1 MARDD
6 VIHAIVIGCTRLPLL
21 FGGSESLTETID
33 VLEIH
38 VKELIRMILEGVEEK
53 ELRTE

>member
-1 MARDD
+1 M
-6 VIHAIVIGCTRLPLL
+6 
-21 FGGSESLTETID
+21 TETID